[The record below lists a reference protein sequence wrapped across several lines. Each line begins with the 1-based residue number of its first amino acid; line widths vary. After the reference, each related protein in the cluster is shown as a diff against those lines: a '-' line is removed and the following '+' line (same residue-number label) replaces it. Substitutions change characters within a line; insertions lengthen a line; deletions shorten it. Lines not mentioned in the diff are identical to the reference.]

1 MINDPSAVKRTHM
14 QTNYPIYVKHS
25 CSMLL
30 KTKSNQQTQLRNG
43 LYRFLKPWLMLA
55 ICLRLTGLLQAQVN
69 TDFNPQPFSSDIH
82 TQTIVENSR
91 PTATI

>member
-1 MINDPSAVKRTHM
+1 MKRTHM

-30 KTKSNQQTQLRNG
+30 KTKSNQQNQLRNG

-69 TDFNPQPFSSDIH
+69 TAINPQPFSSEVQ
-82 TQTIVENSR
+82 TQTSTESSL